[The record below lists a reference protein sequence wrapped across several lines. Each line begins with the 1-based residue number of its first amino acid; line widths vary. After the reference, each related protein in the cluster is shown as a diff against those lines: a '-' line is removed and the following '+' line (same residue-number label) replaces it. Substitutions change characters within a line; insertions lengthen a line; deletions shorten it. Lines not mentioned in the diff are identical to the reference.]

1 MVKLIIQKKTK
12 ITKIEEVKINKNEED
27 PNKITFISKLAN
39 IILKNIKLL
48 PMYNNYNICCNIIN
62 SLFNISLDNINIEI
76 KTYIYL
82 KEPYYILLNQKNYE
96 KEIVKVIKKQKIL
109 VIKEEDYLYTLKYLE
124 LDETL
129 IDNININLLKDSI
142 ILEIQICLSQAF
154 LLIYLY
160 LKFL

>member
-1 MVKLIIQKKTK
+1 M
-12 ITKIEEVKINKNEED
+12 
-27 PNKITFISKLAN
+27 
-39 IILKNIKLL
+39 L
-48 PMYNNYNICCNIIN
+48 PIYNNYNICCNIIN

-82 KEPYYILLNQKNYE
+82 KDLYYILLNQKNYE
-96 KEIVKVIKKQKIL
+96 KEIVKIIKKTKNISYKRRRLFIYHKI
-109 VIKEEDYLYTLKYLE
+109 LE

>member
-1 MVKLIIQKKTK
+1 M
-12 ITKIEEVKINKNEED
+12 
-27 PNKITFISKLAN
+27 
-39 IILKNIKLL
+39 L
-48 PMYNNYNICCNIIN
+48 PIYNNYNICCNIIN

-76 KTYIYL
+76 KTYIHL
-82 KEPYYILLNQKNYE
+82 KDLYYILVNQKNYE
-96 KEIVKVIKKQKIL
+96 KEIVKIIRKQKIL
-109 VIKEEDYLYTLKYLE
+109 VIKEEDYLCALKYLE